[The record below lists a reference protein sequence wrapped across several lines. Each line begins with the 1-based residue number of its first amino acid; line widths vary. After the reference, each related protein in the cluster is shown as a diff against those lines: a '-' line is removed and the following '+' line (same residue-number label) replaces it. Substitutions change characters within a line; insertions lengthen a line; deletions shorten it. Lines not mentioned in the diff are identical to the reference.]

1 MAKPELGTKRSVPR
15 AAQSSTILYQPAD
28 WVTLG
33 GSQISRE
40 MIHGGQTEGR
50 LPWGKPLRCGRIIRA
65 ARFGGW
71 RSGRRMRDR
80 HGDFLRSR
88 RYWTGARANLC
99 PMGLARR
106 GSSALFLTA
115 PSQCLSSAMKPSRMR
130 SAGRLG
136 GLCFESDVLWPP
148 DASRQNRPSRVTLLA
163 ERRRDAGPL
172 TFDPHANSA
181 PLIRSRRPKDRR
193 DAGSCRADVL
203 AQFV

>member
-1 MAKPELGTKRSVPR
+1 
-15 AAQSSTILYQPAD
+15 
-28 WVTLG
+28 
-33 GSQISRE
+33 
-40 MIHGGQTEGR
+40 
-50 LPWGKPLRCGRIIRA
+50 
-65 ARFGGW
+65 
-71 RSGRRMRDR
+71 
-80 HGDFLRSR
+80 
-88 RYWTGARANLC
+88 
-99 PMGLARR
+99 
-106 GSSALFLTA
+106 
-115 PSQCLSSAMKPSRMR
+115 MKPSRMR